1 VSIRVECDPDA
12 FNDVLIYMYSA
23 SLSYS
28 KFRNIASSTTHSEV
42 FLTFWPFEQGRLSI
56 RPEHAVELLW
66 ISLHYE
72 MEALARVYTTF
83 LEQVNDS
90 EHETGVMLLMQ

>member
-1 VSIRVECDPDA
+1 
-12 FNDVLIYMYSA
+12 M
-23 SLSYS
+23 
-28 KFRNIASSTTHSEV
+28 
-42 FLTFWPFEQGRLSI
+42 
-56 RPEHAVELLW
+56 ELLW

-90 EHETGVMLLMQ
+90 EHETGVMLLMQRLQYHA